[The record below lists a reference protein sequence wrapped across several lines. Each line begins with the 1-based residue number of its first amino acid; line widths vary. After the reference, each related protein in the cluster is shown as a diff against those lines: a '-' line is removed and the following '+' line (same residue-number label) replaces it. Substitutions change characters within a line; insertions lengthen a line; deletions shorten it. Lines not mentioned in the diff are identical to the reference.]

1 MKLILNAGSDYVNN
15 TYLFNISS
23 EKRESTIS
31 ISNETVH
38 AGETTNITAEFYTE
52 DGSPVNGGKAI
63 FRINGRTLRD
73 DQGKVIYVDVT
84 NGIAVLKDATISK
97 SWITDETTLQAIY
110 TGNEEIAPIVTK
122 PITENIIKMGANIT
136 MNSPQSAK
144 PGDNITLSATVTDG
158 DKNLNSG
165 RVIFKLNGK
174 TLKDKDG
181 KVLYVNVENGI
192 ATTTYTLPA
201 KTKAKTVHLNSSIH

>member
-1 MKLILNAGSDYVNN
+1 MYPDI
-15 TYLFNISS
+15 
-23 EKRESTIS
+23 IS
-31 ISNETVH
+31 I
-38 AGETTNITAEFYTE
+38 
-52 DGSPVNGGKAI
+52 
-63 FRINGRTLRD
+63 
-73 DQGKVIYVDVT
+73 VILH
-84 NGIAVLKDATISK
+84 IEQSLSFVLKKLRTVQSRIVFIAELKDVTISK

>member
-1 MKLILNAGSDYVNN
+1 M
-15 TYLFNISS
+15 
-23 EKRESTIS
+23 
-31 ISNETVH
+31 
-38 AGETTNITAEFYTE
+38 
-52 DGSPVNGGKAI
+52 
-63 FRINGRTLRD
+63 
-73 DQGKVIYVDVT
+73 
-84 NGIAVLKDATISK
+84 TISK

-122 PITENIIKMGANIT
+122 PITVNIIKMGANIT

-144 PGDNITLSATVTDG
+144 PRDNITLSATVTDG

-192 ATTTYTLPA
+192 ATTTYTLQPRLKQKPYTLTA
-201 KTKAKTVHLNSSIH
+201 VYTDTNYERTETSKEFIVTG